1 MASQLKRL
9 EGTKISTF
17 LTNFMIWA
25 VFAILWLG
33 FAGLLVFSRGS
44 LDSIWQTFRA
54 LPLLVQLV
62 GWLLFLPVTLGLW
75 IWETQWPMVLR
86 LLLVASLAIWNATIF
101 FPKR

>member
-1 MASQLKRL
+1 MASQLKQL
-9 EGTKISTF
+9 EGTKRSTF

-33 FAGLLVFSRGS
+33 FAALLVFSRGS

-75 IWETQWPMVLR
+75 IWETQWPIALR
-86 LLLVASLAIWNATIF
+86 LLLVTSLAVWNVTVF